1 MALFQSQ
8 PKNGIDSPIPPPS
21 QTDPQTF
28 QRRSAAK
35 FCCCKF
41 GVGGSGLLGFS
52 LEDAAP
58 KRWERLKHKHICTK
72 AMAAAEGQ
80 RIVIVGHGTC
90 TLHIVQAIRTG
101 TFPRFMLEAR
111 SISAK
116 HFQLNNKIS
125 QCCSQHLPAERG
137 QLPHCGVLLACEART
152 APNNFLA
159 NIVFLGCSF
168 CSNPE
173 PFNISSKFHS
183 CLSGIWPPLARNS
196 ANCTWNFF

>member
-1 MALFQSQ
+1 
-8 PKNGIDSPIPPPS
+8 
-21 QTDPQTF
+21 
-28 QRRSAAK
+28 
-35 FCCCKF
+35 
-41 GVGGSGLLGFS
+41 
-52 LEDAAP
+52 
-58 KRWERLKHKHICTK
+58 
-72 AMAAAEGQ
+72 
-80 RIVIVGHGTC
+80 
-90 TLHIVQAIRTG
+90 
-101 TFPRFMLEAR
+101 MLEAR

-196 ANCTWNFF
+196 ATYTWNFFRWSMLMCRLTSSSMQREQHCASISGSKFTSNSCDI